1 MYYSST
7 ICFLYINYTINRQ
20 SIFTGGKHK
29 INRQRN
35 IHKLVILS
43 HRSILTLIRL
53 IYLRISGAS
62 LVGNTCA
69 KE

>member
-29 INRQRN
+29 INRQR
-35 IHKLVILS
+35 LVIF
-43 HRSILTLIRL
+43 ITP
-53 IYLRISGAS
+53 IYF
-62 LVGNTCA
+62 NTN
-69 KE
+69 